1 MNFSFYIAKR
11 YTASFSKN
19 TAINIITGIASLGI
33 IAGTM
38 ALFVVLSAFSG
49 LRDLSLESISFVDPD
64 LKLFPKKGKTLLL
77 TPQQEKELQTNQFIA
92 HYSKVVEDNALFS
105 YNQKTVVANLKGVD
119 SVFTHVSAID
129 QYLYVGNW
137 LEDQTKEVI
146 VGSEISR
153 KLSLGLFD
161 YTNVFEI
168 YSPKPGKG
176 TYDRIEDAFLITSL
190 QPTGIFNINEELD
203 SKYVY
208 CSLDLAQQVFQLK
221 PNEVSSLEFKLRP
234 NAKEN
239 EAILFIEKVFKEKVV
254 VKNRTQ
260 LNDALYKMLNTE
272 NIVVYL
278 IFTLVIIIALF
289 NLIGALVMIIIDKK
303 NDLKTLYYI
312 GNPIT
317 TLRKIFLFQGL
328 LITGIGCFIGLI
340 LGSSLILLQEH
351 YSLLMISPNL
361 PYPVLFEIKNILIV
375 VGTISVL
382 GFSASFLAS
391 RSVNKSLFE

>member
-1 MNFSFYIAKR
+1 
-11 YTASFSKN
+11 
-19 TAINIITGIASLGI
+19 
-33 IAGTM
+33 M

-49 LRDLSLESISFVDPD
+49 LRDFSISFTNASDPD
-64 LKLFPKKGKTLLL
+64 LKLFPKKGKSLLL

-221 PNEVSSLEFKLRP
+221 PNEVSSLEFKLQP

-254 VKNRTQ
+254 VKNRMQ

-375 VGTISVL
+375 VGTISIL